1 MTDPI
6 KPRWRQMDSGDWA
19 YEQGEGEDVVR
30 LGTVVFQD
38 IGGRRSWF
46 SVSAAASY
54 GPEEGGLTVCKRRVE
69 GLF

>member
-6 KPRWRQMDSGDWA
+6 KPRWRRMDSGDWA

-38 IGGRRSWF
+38 MGRKRS
-46 SVSAAASY
+46 
-54 GPEEGGLTVCKRRVE
+54 
-69 GLF
+69 